1 MSYSVY
7 STRGFVLGSAPSG
20 EASKTYSIYT
30 EDFGLVRARAQSVR
44 TLASKLRYN
53 LDDYSFGT
61 FSLVRGKEFWRVTGA
76 QSEPIFDK
84 ESAAARARVLHL
96 VRRLVHGEEPNP
108 ELFAILSRL
117 SVKEIGEVDSVV
129 AVLSAL
135 GYIDAAAAEG
145 KTERE
150 KIALVNASLRETHL

>member
-1 MSYSVY
+1 MRSPS
-7 STRGFVLGSAPSG
+7 STSAASISAAGSPV
-20 EASKTYSIYT
+20 T
-30 EDFGLVRARAQSVR
+30 VRS
-44 TLASKLRYN
+44 
-53 LDDYSFGT
+53 
-61 FSLVRGKEFWRVTGA
+61 RVGA
-76 QSEPIFDK
+76 GGCG
-84 ESAAARARVLHL
+84 AAARARVLHL